1 MIRIAV
7 DAMGGDF
14 APECNVKGAVSAL
27 AANKEIEVILIGN
40 EEAVDPLLKG
50 LEYDKDRLEVIHTTE
65 VIETSD
71 EPAIAVLKK
80 KDSSLVAGMKMLKNK
95 EADAFVSAGSS
106 GAILVGGQIIAGHIG
121 NVRRAP
127 LVVEVPTV
135 EGKSLLLDCGANV
148 DAKPEY
154 LLQFAIM
161 GTLYAKYIMHKENPT
176 VGLLNIG
183 TEEYKGNALTRA
195 AYPLLK
201 ECDQINFVGNVEARG
216 LPFGEADI
224 YVCDAFA
231 GNIALK
237 TFEGVGKALLKQIKA
252 SLMTSFSGKMGG
264 LLIKPSLKGLMKTF
278 DSSEDGGAPLLG
290 LNGLVIKAHGNST
303 DVQIKNAIL
312 QCIGFAENDLT
323 DKIEKAVEA

>member
-1 MIRIAV
+1 M
-7 DAMGGDF
+7 
-14 APECNVKGAVSAL
+14 AL
-27 AANKEIEVILIGN
+27 
-40 EEAVDPLLKG
+40 
-50 LEYDKDRLEVIHTTE
+50 
-65 VIETSD
+65 
-71 EPAIAVLKK
+71 
-80 KDSSLVAGMKMLKNK
+80 
-95 EADAFVSAGSS
+95 
-106 GAILVGGQIIAGHIG
+106 
-121 NVRRAP
+121 
-127 LVVEVPTV
+127 
-135 EGKSLLLDCGANV
+135 
-148 DAKPEY
+148 
-154 LLQFAIM
+154 
-161 GTLYAKYIMHKENPT
+161 
-176 VGLLNIG
+176 
-183 TEEYKGNALTRA
+183 GNALTRA

-201 ECDQINFVGNVEARG
+201 GCDQINFVGNVEARG

-278 DSSEDGGAPLLG
+278 DPSEDGGAPLLG